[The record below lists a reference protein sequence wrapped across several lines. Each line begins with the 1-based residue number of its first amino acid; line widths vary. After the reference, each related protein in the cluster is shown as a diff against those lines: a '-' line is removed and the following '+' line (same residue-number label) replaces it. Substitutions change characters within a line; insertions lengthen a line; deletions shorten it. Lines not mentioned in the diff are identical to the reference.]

1 MHIIS
6 NIPQT
11 SNLPD
16 NGDFIEFIFFF
27 ILEVPYFGQGVEGN
41 AVT

>member
-16 NGDFIEFIFFF
+16 NGDFIEFIFF
-27 ILEVPYFGQGVEGN
+27 ILGVLYFSQGVEGN

>member
-16 NGDFIEFIFFF
+16 NGDFLEFILF
-27 ILEVPYFGQGVEGN
+27 
-41 AVT
+41 